1 MPLTLRPAQTFST
14 LNTSQSDD
22 YDVMEHAKRVGRLF
36 KAERG
41 TEPWC
46 WSLSAA
52 VWKGGLA
59 GRAATRILALQAFS
73 DAYTAISVLNGTEF
87 EGGLSKLA
95 ADRDGAR
102 KRTVRSVAQH
112 AELALGQTTIRRFD
126 RG

>member
-14 LNTSQSDD
+14 LNTAQSDD

-36 KAERG
+36 KAESG

-52 VWKGGLA
+52 VWQGGLS
-59 GRAATRILALQAFS
+59 GRAATRVLALQALS
-73 DAYTAISVLNGTEF
+73 DAYTAISMLNGTEF

-95 ADRDGAR
+95 PDRGAQ

-112 AELALGQTTIRRFD
+112 AELTLGQTTIKRFD

>member
-14 LNTSQSDD
+14 LNSSQSDD
-22 YDVMEHAKRVGRLF
+22 YDVVEHAKRIGRLF
-36 KAERG
+36 KAESG

-52 VWKGGLA
+52 VWKGGLS
-59 GRAATRILALQAFS
+59 GRAATRVLALQALS
-73 DAYTAISVLNGTEF
+73 DAYTAISVLNGTEY
-87 EGGLSKLA
+87 EGGLSKLGP
-95 ADRDGAR
+95 DRGNAR

-112 AELALGQTTIRRFD
+112 AELTLGQTAIRRFD